1 MHQSALR
8 ITDSVQP
15 TRLSIWREPEEVLVE
30 SGRTTFSRQ
39 VLLTTILPLAGLLL
53 FTLAVRLT
61 SIDLQISRLF
71 YDSSAATWRF
81 RFSQPWMALY
91 QYGPLPGL
99 FLGLAGVVVAVAS
112 YFRAELASW
121 RRAGLFV
128 ALLLAIGP
136 GLAVNGILKP
146 QWSRPRPAQVRDF
159 GGQQPF
165 VGVWGFGHSAL
176 SKSFPSGHASIG
188 FYLMAPAF
196 LLYPRRQKLAAAFLL
211 LGLACGGLI
220 GLARIAQ
227 GQHFLSDVVWAGGL
241 VYFCG
246 LLLGYVFHRL
256 SPVESTDSAAGPV
269 ILPMDAARQ
278 GRMQGKS
285 ASRHEASRRAA

>member
-8 ITDSVQP
+8 ITDPVQP
-15 TRLSIWREPEEVLVE
+15 TRLSIWREPDEVLVE
-30 SGRTTFSRQ
+30 SGGTTFSRQ
-39 VLLTTILPLAGLLL
+39 VLFTAILPLAGLLL
-53 FTLAVRLT
+53 FTLVVRLT

-71 YDSSAATWRF
+71 YDSSSAAWRF

-91 QYGPLPGL
+91 QYGPLPGV
-99 FLGLAGVVVAVAS
+99 FLGLAGVIVTVAS
-112 YFRAELASW
+112 YIRTELASW
-121 RRAGLFV
+121 RRGALFV

-146 QWSRPRPAQVRDF
+146 QWSRPRPAQIKDF
-159 GGQQPF
+159 GGKQQF
-165 VGVWGFGHSAL
+165 VGVWGFGHDAL

-196 LLYPRRQKLAAAFLL
+196 LLYPRRQKLAAAFLI
-211 LGLACGGLI
+211 LGLACGGLL

-256 SPVESTDSAAGPV
+256 SPVESTDLAAEPV
-269 ILPMDAARQ
+269 ILPMDAARP
-278 GRMQGKS
+278 GWVKGKS
-285 ASRHEASRRAA
+285 ASRNGASRRAA